1 MKRITSWLLISAL
14 ILVFSQANAQS
25 KWSLERCIYHALEN
39 NLGIKQ
45 SQLAVQQAKLTE
57 QLNKNARHP
66 AVNGSTNFGYQFG
79 RTIDPTSNTFSLDA
93 LAGQSLGINA
103 SATLYNG
110 GRINNQ
116 IEQSKL
122 DALAAREDLLQN
134 KNDIALTVA
143 TSYINVLFATEQT
156 SNAKQRLALTE
167 KQLEN
172 TKRLISAGALP
183 ANDVLE
189 LEAQQALNQQDII
202 IQDNAVNTALLNLK
216 LLLQLPADQDF
227 EVEVPKIDVSP
238 DDAVDTWTVDEVYRK
253 AINNQ
258 PFIKASEYRLKSAK
272 LQEEIAKSDKMPR
285 LSIFGGI
292 DSNYSDR
299 FPEFGPDIETVIEND
314 VFINGMPVT
323 VGQPASIPNR
333 IGTLGYFNQLSDNLG
348 QNIGVSLNIPIYNN
362 GRANI
367 AQDQAKLGVL
377 NTEYA
382 NEQLDQQL
390 RSDIQKALT
399 DARASKLQLVASQKS
414 MESRQASFNNTEK
427 RFQLGAV
434 NSLELSV
441 AKNLLDAAQIDLIV
455 AKYQYLFNV
464 KVVEFYRGV
473 PLKF

>member
-1 MKRITSWLLISAL
+1 MKRITIWLLISAF
-14 ILVFSQANAQS
+14 ILVFSQAKAQS

-57 QLNKNARHP
+57 ELNKNARHP
-66 AVNGSTNFGYQFG
+66 SVNASTNFGYQFG

-103 SATLYNG
+103 SAILYNG

-116 IEQSKL
+116 IEQSRL
-122 DALAAREDLLQN
+122 DAMAAREDLLQN

-143 TSYINVLFATEQT
+143 TSYINVLFATEQR

-172 TKRLISAGALP
+172 TRKLISAGALP

-216 LLLQLPADQDF
+216 LLLQLPADQEI
-227 EVEVPKIDVSP
+227 EVEVPNVNVSP
-238 DDAVDTWTVDEVYRK
+238 DDAIDAWTVDEIYRK

-323 VGQPASIPNR
+323 VGQPVSIPNR

-414 MESRQASFNNTEK
+414 LASRQASFDNTEK
-427 RFQLGAV
+427 RFQLGAI
-434 NSLELSV
+434 NSLDLSV

>member
-66 AVNGSTNFGYQFG
+66 SVNASTNFGYQFG

>member
-1 MKRITSWLLISAL
+1 MKRIGSWVCISAL

-25 KWSLERCIYHALEN
+25 KWSLERCIYHAFEN

-45 SQLAVQQAKLTE
+45 SQLAVQQATLAE

-66 AVNGSTNFGYQFG
+66 SINASSSFGYQFG

-93 LAGQSLGINA
+93 LAGQSIGINA
-103 SATLYNG
+103 RATLYNG

-116 IEQSKL
+116 IEQSRL

-143 TSYINVLFATEQT
+143 TSYINVLFAKEQT

-172 TKRLISAGALP
+172 TEKLISAGALP

-227 EVEVPKIDVSP
+227 EVEVPNIDVSP
-238 DDAVDTWTVDEVYRK
+238 DDSVDEWTVDEVYRK
-253 AINNQ
+253 AVNNQ
-258 PFIKASEYRLKSAK
+258 PFIKASEYKLKSAK
-272 LQEEIAKSDKMPR
+272 LQEEIAKADKLPV
-285 LSIFGGI
+285 LTIFGGI
-292 DSNYSDR
+292 DSNFSDQ
-299 FPEFGPDIETVIEND
+299 FPEFGEPITTRVNSEI
-314 VFINGMPVT
+314 FFNGMQATIGQDIT
-323 VGQPASIPNR
+323 VPNR
-333 IGTLGYFNQLSDNLG
+333 LGTLGYFNQLSDNLG
-348 QNIGVSLNIPIYNN
+348 QNIGISLNIPIYNN

-377 NTEYA
+377 NIEYA

-434 NSLELSV
+434 NSLDLSV

-464 KVVEFYRGV
+464 KVVEYYRGV